1 MPLDH
6 ITLRPATRL
15 DEGLFRQIYGESR
28 RTELDQVVWPE
39 GVREEF
45 LRTQFNAQ
53 AAHYEQNYPG
63 AEFFAIEYEG
73 RPAGRFYVWR
83 PETEIR
89 IMEIGLLPE
98 FQGQGIGTALLRQVI
113 EEGHAV
119 GKRVTIHVEKF
130 NPARRLYARLGFR
143 EVQDLGVYL
152 KLEC

>member
-1 MPLDH
+1 VPLEP
-6 ITLRPATRL
+6 ITLRPATGL
-15 DEGLFRQIYGESR
+15 DEGLFRQIYAESR

-39 GVREEF
+39 GAREAF
-45 LRTQFNAQ
+45 LRAQFTAQ

-63 AEFFAIEYEG
+63 AEFFVIEYEG

-83 PETEIR
+83 PEAEIR

-98 FQGQGIGTALLRQVI
+98 FQGQGIGTALLSQLI
-113 EEGHAV
+113 EEGRAV

-143 EVQDLGVYL
+143 EVQDLGIYL